1 MDNPLI
7 FRTIVRN
14 CGYAA
19 MLYLDS
25 ERGPPRGRC
34 GAMGLLQGAGVGPAS
49 GYNQRPF
56 ASLSLL
62 AS

>member
-14 CGYAA
+14 CDYAA
-19 MLYLDS
+19 MLYLDA
-25 ERGPPRGRC
+25 ERGPLRGRC
-34 GAMGLLQGAGVGPAS
+34 GAMGLPQGAGVGPAS